1 MARWWVCGLLSLLAV
16 AAAAAAAEG
25 NAEPLIRLPT
35 QNEHGAAAP
44 APAPSAEEEEVTRW
58 AVLVAGSS
66 GYENYRHQADVCHA
80 YQILKRGGLKEEN
93 IVVFMY
99 DDIAKNPANPRHGV
113 IINHPK
119 GKDVYAGV
127 PKDYT
132 GDQVTTENFFAVLMG
147 NKTAVTGGSR
157 KVINSKPNDHIFIY
171 YADHGTAG
179 SLGMPTNPWLYAD
192 DFIKV
197 LREKHASES
206 YSKMVIYVEACE
218 SGSMFEGIMP
228 EDLNIYVTTAAN
240 AVESSWGTYCPGMNP
255 PPPIEY
261 MTCLGDLYSV
271 SWMEDSETHNLKKET
286 IKGQY
291 DVVKK
296 RTLNLN
302 GDRSEGSHVMEYGDK
317 TFKDEKLFRY
327 QGFDPANANN
337 TSSLPLSGPQG
348 VINQRDADI
357 FFMWKRYEQLN
368 AGSEEKPRALKE
380 IKETVAHRK
389 HLDTSVDFIGKLVF
403 GFEKGP
409 SMLRA
414 PRSSGQPLVDDW
426 DCLKRMVRV
435 FESHCGS
442 LTRYGMKHTRAS
454 QTCATTASLMPR

>member
-35 QNEHGAAAP
+35 QNEHDATAP

-119 GKDVYAGV
+119 GKD
-127 PKDYT
+127 
-132 GDQVTTENFFAVLMG
+132 
-147 NKTAVTGGSR
+147 
-157 KVINSKPNDHIFIY
+157 
-171 YADHGTAG
+171 
-179 SLGMPTNPWLYAD
+179 
-192 DFIKV
+192 
-197 LREKHASES
+197 
-206 YSKMVIYVEACE
+206 
-218 SGSMFEGIMP
+218 
-228 EDLNIYVTTAAN
+228 
-240 AVESSWGTYCPGMNP
+240 
-255 PPPIEY
+255 
-261 MTCLGDLYSV
+261 
-271 SWMEDSETHNLKKET
+271 
-286 IKGQY
+286 
-291 DVVKK
+291 
-296 RTLNLN
+296 
-302 GDRSEGSHVMEYGDK
+302 
-317 TFKDEKLFRY
+317 
-327 QGFDPANANN
+327 
-337 TSSLPLSGPQG
+337 G

-368 AGSEEKPRALKE
+368 AGSEEKLRALKE

-442 LTRYGMKHTRAS
+442 LTQYGMKHTRAFANMCNNGVS
-454 QTCATTASLMPR
+454 DTEMKEASAGVCGGYNSARWSPLVLGYSA